1 MNALSKPKP
10 APGRADLSGRGP
22 TTGPE
27 GENTMTAINPIGS
40 MTSTSPYQPAAT
52 STDQTPKQDATRKAG
67 HHGHHGGHRAAEGPA
82 PAPTTPDTSTS
93 TSSILDVTA

>member
-10 APGRADLSGRGP
+10 AAGRAELPGRGP

-27 GENTMTAINPIGS
+27 GENTMTAINPISS
-40 MTSTSPYQPAAT
+40 MTSTSSYQPTASAA
-52 STDQTPKQDATRKAG
+52 DGPPKQEAVKKA
-67 HHGHHGGHRAAEGPA
+67 HHHGGHHKAPAPA
-82 PAPTTPDTSTS
+82 PAPTTPGTSTS